1 MFRTCQI
8 ALFWLMT
15 AAVALPAQSVSAAD
29 DKWEPIFDG
38 KTLKNWDGNPAFWSV
53 KDGAITGRTTKE
65 NPTKGN
71 TFVIWRGGEVGD
83 FELKLQYKIVGGN
96 SGIQYRSF
104 EPDSKKQ
111 KWVVGGYQADIDSG
125 TTYSGIN
132 YGERTG
138 RGILAGRG
146 THTSYDAA
154 GKKTEERFGNSKEL
168 QGKIKN
174 EEWNDYHI
182 VAKGNNCVHTING
195 VKMSELTDNDKR
207 ALKKGI
213 LALQLHAGPPMVVQF
228 RNIML
233 KRTGAKKSAAVP
245 QKKKKKTDSGS

>member
-228 RNIML
+228 RNIIL

-245 QKKKKKTDSGS
+245 QKKKN